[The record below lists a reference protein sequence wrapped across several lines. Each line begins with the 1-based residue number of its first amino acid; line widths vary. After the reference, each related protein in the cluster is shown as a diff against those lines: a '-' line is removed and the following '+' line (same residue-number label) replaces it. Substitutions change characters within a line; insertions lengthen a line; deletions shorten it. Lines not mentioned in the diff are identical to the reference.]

1 MTWQEEK
8 QKLHDTA
15 YEALEYFHGAG
26 MIDNTHGA
34 QRHFL
39 EALIN
44 YTADK
49 MNVELAPEEEIKE
62 DIFKDFE
69 LNETLKKAAEKYKR
83 KRNP

>member
-34 QRHFL
+34 QRYFL

-49 MNVELAPEEEIKE
+49 MNVELAPEE
-62 DIFKDFE
+62 
-69 LNETLKKAAEKYKR
+69 
-83 KRNP
+83 